1 MVEYNKIE
9 ITREEF
15 DDIIKKAS
23 CGMEPIYLDYA
34 QGFSVC
40 LEVEAYDW
48 GKIVLPVLYDK
59 DGNALIVL
67 DDRENL
73 NGKYEF
79 KYNGYTYIA
88 EVMFV

>member
-1 MVEYNKIE
+1 
-9 ITREEF
+9 
-15 DDIIKKAS
+15 
-23 CGMEPIYLDYA
+23 METIYLDYS

-40 LEVEAYDW
+40 LEVEVYDR

-59 DGNALIVL
+59 DGNALIAL

-79 KYNGYTYIA
+79 KYNGYTYVA
-88 EVMFV
+88 EVILV